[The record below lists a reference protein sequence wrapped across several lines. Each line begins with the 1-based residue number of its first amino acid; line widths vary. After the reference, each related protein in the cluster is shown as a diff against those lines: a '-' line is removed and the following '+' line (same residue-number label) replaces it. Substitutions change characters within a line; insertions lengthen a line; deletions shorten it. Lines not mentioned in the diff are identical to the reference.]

1 MLKHGI
7 LGLLNYQDM
16 IKLRLFLHKLYYN
29 VELILRYDKMTVNY
43 YKNINQN
50 DTYFL
55 KILILY
61 IMFYVFI

>member
-1 MLKHGI
+1 
-7 LGLLNYQDM
+7 M

-29 VELILRYDKMTVNY
+29 VELILRCEKMTVNY
-43 YKNINQN
+43 YKNINHN